1 MNLWFDKVVFRNGV
15 LFPRSRK
22 TSREYLSGMM
32 GIESE
37 ALDEV
42 MDALVKNG
50 MKLELAHRKARSFV
64 SWVKSRCIVT
74 LHTLYQ
80 QSKDYKQQ

>member
-1 MNLWFDKVVFRNGV
+1 MR
-15 LFPRSRK
+15 
-22 TSREYLSGMM
+22 MM
-32 GIESE
+32 GVESE

-50 MKLELAHRKARSFV
+50 MKLELALRKARSFV

-80 QSKDYKQQ
+80 QSKDCKLK

>member
-1 MNLWFDKVVFRNGV
+1 
-15 LFPRSRK
+15 
-22 TSREYLSGMM
+22 MM
-32 GIESE
+32 GVERE

-50 MKLELAHRKARSFV
+50 MKLELALRKARSFV

-74 LHTLYQ
+74 LHTLPAIKRLQTAVTLGERY
-80 QSKDYKQQ
+80 